1 MLKPD
6 PPSSCPVRQ
15 LNSPDTPNK
24 LGSISAHSLADQ
36 ARDLIREAIFE
47 GKIKPEERLTIERI
61 AAEFGISRTPVREAL
76 KALETDGIVRIQPHR
91 GAIVQRFD
99 EDELADRYTVR
110 ALLEGYAGELACKAD
125 ANAIARDLEANCAQL
140 QQAMATTPSDDLDAV
155 RVLVDLNARFHER
168 ILSASGSKTVLRML
182 DTLRM
187 PVAYRLYIWRVPE
200 RQQFSLDIHRR
211 IAQAFRASRPGEVRR
226 LMEAHLLEARDFLL
240 AAKK

>member
-1 MLKPD
+1 M
-6 PPSSCPVRQ
+6 SS
-15 LNSPDTPNK
+15 SHSPNK

-99 EDELADRYTVR
+99 ADELSERYTVR
-110 ALLEGYAGELACKAD
+110 ALLEGYAGECACKTAD
-125 ANAIARDLEANCAQL
+125 ETIARDLDANCDQL
-140 QQAMATTPSDDLDAV
+140 QQAIAATSSDDLDAI
-155 RVLVDLNARFHER
+155 RVLVDLNSQFHDR
-168 ILSASGSKTVLRML
+168 ILHASGSKTVLRTL
-182 DTLRM
+182 EALRM

-200 RQQFSLDIHRR
+200 RRQFSLDCHRR
-211 IAQAFRASRPGEVRR
+211 IAEAFRADQPKQVRR

-240 AAKK
+240 AAKR